1 MYRGSAVPCLV
12 MKCVC
17 SAYGVRGLEA
27 ICGSAWRN
35 ALQMKAVQSG
45 FWTGLSPGTEVP
57 RPWDSDKEPC
67 SMQDCDAEG
76 KACCGSTPPCSSS
89 NATCL
94 GRSYAAQAKATN
106 TSTLVIHGSCQ
117 EAECPPFLQIGCL
130 PRACKCSRPLAHCAS
145 IRLVILEAHLLLQT
159 FKHRCLACNERICAV

>member
-1 MYRGSAVPCLV
+1 MGA
-12 MKCVC
+12 
-17 SAYGVRGLEA
+17 GLEA
-27 ICGSAWRN
+27 TVDCLAQCF
-35 ALQMKAVQSG
+35 AEKAVQSG

-67 SMQDCDAEG
+67 SMQDCGAEG

-106 TSTLVIHGSCQ
+106 TSTLVYMAAAKKQ
-117 EAECPPFLQIGCL
+117 NAPFPSEWLSAQGM
-130 PRACKCSRPLAHCAS
+130 
-145 IRLVILEAHLLLQT
+145 
-159 FKHRCLACNERICAV
+159 